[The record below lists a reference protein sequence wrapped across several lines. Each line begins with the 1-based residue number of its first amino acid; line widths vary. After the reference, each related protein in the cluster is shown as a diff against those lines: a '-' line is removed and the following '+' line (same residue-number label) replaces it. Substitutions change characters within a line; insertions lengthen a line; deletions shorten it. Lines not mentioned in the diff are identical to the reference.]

1 MVLFPTLAEL
11 CDITPPAELQGKS
24 LVRMLKDPQSAGK
37 EVAYTVVTRGEH
49 LGKAIRTQ
57 RYHYTQWP
65 TREELYDL
73 SLDPYEETNL
83 SNAPKHSATL
93 EMMRKHLAKS
103 ETVAIA
109 AKQPESKN
117 IDGKTRN

>member
-1 MVLFPTLAEL
+1 
-11 CDITPPAELQGKS
+11 
-24 LVRMLKDPQSAGK
+24 MLKDPQSAGK

-73 SLDPYEETNL
+73 SLYPYVETNL

-109 AKQPESKN
+109 ANQPESKN